1 MAAKPPMVEFKNVS
15 KIYPGGK
22 VAVEN
27 INLRIERGEFV
38 CFIGTSGGGKTTT
51 LRMINGMLIPT
62 GGDITVD
69 GKNIHDIDPIELRRS
84 IGYVIQNIGLMP
96 HMTIRDNITLVPK
109 LLKWPK
115 EKRDARAKELIKMV
129 ELPEEFLD
137 RYPSELSGGQQQ
149 RIGVIR
155 ALAADQQII
164 LMDEPFGA
172 LDPLTREALQRLVK
186 RLQQRLVKRLQQQM
200 GRTIIMVTHDMDEA
214 IRLADRIVIMDQGH
228 IIQNASPDD
237 VLTHPANEFVANLI
251 GPERLRQAKVNHLTA
266 AEIMRP
272 NPIKIHAQ
280 QNLGDALNQMHQY
293 HVDSLM
299 VVDDEDHLTG
309 ILDLKTLRNQQQP
322 QLIIDDMKHAVPVKI
337 KEDERL
343 QMITEPLL
351 ERNWE
356 YVPVVDEQNHLKG
369 IITRSALVDVIYDA
383 VWGTTENPHP
393 AKDQAKDLKEAGEQ

>member
-84 IGYVIQNIGLMP
+84 IGYVIQNIGLIP

-172 LDPLTREALQRLVK
+172 LDPLTREAL
-186 RLQQRLVKRLQQQM
+186 QRLVKRLQQQM

>member
-1 MAAKPPMVEFKNVS
+1 MVAKPPMVEFKNVS

-27 INLRIERGEFV
+27 INLHIERGEFV

-172 LDPLTREALQRLVK
+172 LDPLTREAL
-186 RLQQRLVKRLQQQM
+186 QRLVKRLQQQM

>member
-186 RLQQRLVKRLQQQM
+186 RLQQRM

>member
-186 RLQQRLVKRLQQQM
+186 RLQQQM

-280 QNLGDALNQMHQY
+280 QNLGNALNQMHQY

-383 VWGTTENPHP
+383 RLGNH
-393 AKDQAKDLKEAGEQ
+393 

>member
-69 GKNIHDIDPIELRRS
+69 GKNIHDINPIELRRS

-172 LDPLTREALQRLVK
+172 LDPLTREAL
-186 RLQQRLVKRLQQQM
+186 QRLVKRLQQQM

>member
-96 HMTIRDNITLVPK
+96 HMTIHDNITLVPK

-186 RLQQRLVKRLQQQM
+186 RLQQQM

-251 GPERLRQAKVNHLTA
+251 GPERLRPAKVNHLTA
-266 AEIMRP
+266 AELMRP

>member
-186 RLQQRLVKRLQQQM
+186 RLQQQM

-356 YVPVVDEQNHLKG
+356 YVPVIDEQNHLKG

>member
-155 ALAADQQII
+155 ALAVDQQII

-172 LDPLTREALQRLVK
+172 LDPLTREAL
-186 RLQQRLVKRLQQQM
+186 QRLVKRLQQQM

>member
-22 VAVEN
+22 VAVKN

-172 LDPLTREALQRLVK
+172 LDPLTREAL
-186 RLQQRLVKRLQQQM
+186 QRLVKRLQQQM

>member
-1 MAAKPPMVEFKNVS
+1 MAAKLPMVEFKNVS

-96 HMTIRDNITLVPK
+96 HTTIRDNITLVPK

-186 RLQQRLVKRLQQQM
+186 RLQQQM

-237 VLTHPANEFVANLI
+237 VLTPPANEFVANLI

>member
-172 LDPLTREALQRLVK
+172 LDPLTREAL
-186 RLQQRLVKRLQQQM
+186 QRLVKRLQQQM

-393 AKDQAKDLKEAGEQ
+393 TKDQAKDLKEAGEQ

>member
-96 HMTIRDNITLVPK
+96 HMTIRDNITLVPR

-186 RLQQRLVKRLQQQM
+186 RLQQQI

-251 GPERLRQAKVNHLTA
+251 GPERLRQAKVNHLTT

>member
-1 MAAKPPMVEFKNVS
+1 MAAKPPMLEFKNVS
-15 KIYPGGK
+15 KIYPGDK

-172 LDPLTREALQRLVK
+172 LDPLTREAL
-186 RLQQRLVKRLQQQM
+186 QRLVKRLQQQM

-369 IITRSALVDVIYDA
+369 IITRSAPVDVIYDA

>member
-69 GKNIHDIDPIELRRS
+69 GKNIHDIDPIELRRT

-172 LDPLTREALQRLVK
+172 LDPLTREAL
-186 RLQQRLVKRLQQQM
+186 QRLVKRLQQQM

>member
-15 KIYPGGK
+15 KIYPGDK

-186 RLQQRLVKRLQQQM
+186 RLQQQM

-309 ILDLKTLRNQQQP
+309 ILDLKTLRNQQPP

>member
-186 RLQQRLVKRLQQQM
+186 RLQQQM

-237 VLTHPANEFVANLI
+237 VLTSSL
-251 GPERLRQAKVNHLTA
+251 
-266 AEIMRP
+266 
-272 NPIKIHAQ
+272 PI
-280 QNLGDALNQMHQY
+280 
-293 HVDSLM
+293 
-299 VVDDEDHLTG
+299 
-309 ILDLKTLRNQQQP
+309 
-322 QLIIDDMKHAVPVKI
+322 
-337 KEDERL
+337 
-343 QMITEPLL
+343 
-351 ERNWE
+351 
-356 YVPVVDEQNHLKG
+356 
-369 IITRSALVDVIYDA
+369 
-383 VWGTTENPHP
+383 
-393 AKDQAKDLKEAGEQ
+393 

>member
-137 RYPSELSGGQQQ
+137 RYPSELSVGQQQ

-172 LDPLTREALQRLVK
+172 LDPLTREAL
-186 RLQQRLVKRLQQQM
+186 QRLVKRLQQQM

>member
-186 RLQQRLVKRLQQQM
+186 RLQQQM

-280 QNLGDALNQMHQY
+280 QNLGDALNQMHKY

>member
-1 MAAKPPMVEFKNVS
+1 MHMAAKPPMVEFKNVS

-27 INLRIERGEFV
+27 INLRIEPGEFV

-69 GKNIHDIDPIELRRS
+69 GKNIHDIDSIELRRS

-172 LDPLTREALQRLVK
+172 LDPLTREAL
-186 RLQQRLVKRLQQQM
+186 QRLVKRLQQQM

>member
-186 RLQQRLVKRLQQQM
+186 RLQQQM

-322 QLIIDDMKHAVPVKI
+322 QIIDDMKHAVPVKI

>member
-172 LDPLTREALQRLVK
+172 LDQLTREAL
-186 RLQQRLVKRLQQQM
+186 QRLVKRLQQQM

>member
-164 LMDEPFGA
+164 LMDVPFGA
-172 LDPLTREALQRLVK
+172 LDPLTREAL
-186 RLQQRLVKRLQQQM
+186 QRLVKRLQQQM

>member
-186 RLQQRLVKRLQQQM
+186 RLQQRM

-309 ILDLKTLRNQQQP
+309 ILDLKTLRNQQQQ

>member
-96 HMTIRDNITLVPK
+96 HMTIRDNITLVPR

-172 LDPLTREALQRLVK
+172 LDPLTREAL
-186 RLQQRLVKRLQQQM
+186 QRLVKRLQQQM

>member
-27 INLRIERGEFV
+27 INLLIERGEFV

-62 GGDITVD
+62 GGEIIVD
-69 GKNIHDIDPIELRRS
+69 GKNIHDIDPIKLRRS

-186 RLQQRLVKRLQQQM
+186 RLQQQM

-214 IRLADRIVIMDQGH
+214 IRLADRVVIMDQGH
-228 IIQNASPDD
+228 IVQNASPDD

>member
-186 RLQQRLVKRLQQQM
+186 RLQQQM

-309 ILDLKTLRNQQQP
+309 ILDLKTLRNQQQQ

>member
-1 MAAKPPMVEFKNVS
+1 MVAKPPMVEFKNVS

-172 LDPLTREALQRLVK
+172 LDPLTREAL
-186 RLQQRLVKRLQQQM
+186 QRLVKRLQQQM

>member
-186 RLQQRLVKRLQQQM
+186 RLQQQM

-322 QLIIDDMKHAVPVKI
+322 QLIIDDMKHAIPVKI

>member
-62 GGDITVD
+62 SGDITVD

-172 LDPLTREALQRLVK
+172 LDPLTREAL
-186 RLQQRLVKRLQQQM
+186 QRLVKRLQQQM

>member
-186 RLQQRLVKRLQQQM
+186 RLQQQM

-214 IRLADRIVIMDQGH
+214 IRLADRIVIMDQGR

-337 KEDERL
+337 REDERL

>member
-172 LDPLTREALQRLVK
+172 LDPLTREALQRLV
-186 RLQQRLVKRLQQQM
+186 QRLQQQM

>member
-186 RLQQRLVKRLQQQM
+186 RLQQRM

-228 IIQNASPDD
+228 TIQNASPDD

>member
-186 RLQQRLVKRLQQQM
+186 RLQQQM

-356 YVPVVDEQNHLKG
+356 YVPVVDEQNHLNG

>member
-172 LDPLTREALQRLVK
+172 LDPLTREAL
-186 RLQQRLVKRLQQQM
+186 QRLVKRLQQQM

-383 VWGTTENPHP
+383 VWGTTENPYP

>member
-137 RYPSELSGGQQQ
+137 RYPSELSSGQQQ

-172 LDPLTREALQRLVK
+172 LDPLTREAL
-186 RLQQRLVKRLQQQM
+186 QRLVKRLQQQM

>member
-27 INLRIERGEFV
+27 INLRIERGKFV

-172 LDPLTREALQRLVK
+172 LDPLTREAL
-186 RLQQRLVKRLQQQM
+186 QRLVKRLQQQM

>member
-15 KIYPGGK
+15 KIYPGDK

-129 ELPEEFLD
+129 ELPKEFLD

-172 LDPLTREALQRLVK
+172 LDPLTREAL
-186 RLQQRLVKRLQQQM
+186 QRLVKRLQQQM

>member
-186 RLQQRLVKRLQQQM
+186 RLQQQM

-337 KEDERL
+337 REDERL

-369 IITRSALVDVIYDA
+369 IITRSALVDVIYNA

>member
-186 RLQQRLVKRLQQQM
+186 RLRQQM